1 MEVSRT
7 QAKQSKRVK
16 GAPRRRKLNT
26 PETLANPEVHM
37 QTVAAQNE
45 SKPRTRRIVGVKPI
59 AELLDVKQSRVY
71 DLAQQDLIP
80 HIKLGRQV
88 RFDLDKVEA
97 WLEAGGQAL
106 PGGWRQEAA

>member
-1 MEVSRT
+1 MDT
-7 QAKQSKRVK
+7 ITAHDIQSVT
-16 GAPRRRKLNT
+16 RKHRIT
-26 PETLANPEVHM
+26 GVQP
-37 QTVAAQNE
+37 VAE
-45 SKPRTRRIVGVKPI
+45 LLGVKPH
-59 AELLDVKQSRVY
+59 RVY

-106 PGGWRQEAA
+106 PGGWKRETR

>member
-1 MEVSRT
+1 
-7 QAKQSKRVK
+7 
-16 GAPRRRKLNT
+16 
-26 PETLANPEVHM
+26 M
-37 QTVAAQNE
+37 QTLSAQNE
-45 SKPRTRRIVGVKPI
+45 STPRIRRIVSVKPI
-59 AELLDVKQSRVY
+59 AELLDVKPSRVY

>member
-1 MEVSRT
+1 
-7 QAKQSKRVK
+7 
-16 GAPRRRKLNT
+16 
-26 PETLANPEVHM
+26 M
-37 QTVAAQNE
+37 QTLSAQNE
-45 SKPRTRRIVGVKPI
+45 TAPRTRRIVSVKPI
-59 AELLDVKQSRVY
+59 AELLDVTPARVY

-97 WLEAGGQAL
+97 WLESGGQAL

>member
-1 MEVSRT
+1 
-7 QAKQSKRVK
+7 
-16 GAPRRRKLNT
+16 
-26 PETLANPEVHM
+26 M
-37 QTVAAQNE
+37 QTVSAQNE
-45 SKPRTRRIVGVKPI
+45 AAPRARRIVGVKPI

-71 DLAQQDLIP
+71 DLAQQNLIP

-97 WLEAGGQAL
+97 WLESGGQAL

>member
-1 MEVSRT
+1 
-7 QAKQSKRVK
+7 
-16 GAPRRRKLNT
+16 
-26 PETLANPEVHM
+26 M

-45 SKPRTRRIVGVKPI
+45 SAPLTRRIVGVKPI
-59 AELLDVKQSRVY
+59 AELLDVKPARVY
-71 DLAQQDLIP
+71 ELAQRDILP

-88 RFDLDKVEA
+88 RFDMAKVEA